1 MVFLLLLRKAS
12 IMADTI
18 HQYFKKALEEMTIFV
33 QINPETMLGLELIVL
48 PDGQIKK
55 TERAF
60 DKAIYE
66 DLEFDEF
73 EPGNAIE
80 FNLYLKGFT
89 K

>member
-1 MVFLLLLRKAS
+1 
-12 IMADTI
+12 MADSI
-18 HQYFKKALEEMTIFV
+18 HSYYKKALEEMTILV

-48 PDGQIKK
+48 PDGQIQK
-55 TERAF
+55 TERTF
-60 DKAIYE
+60 DETIYE